1 MSDLLTPAESHEF
14 HSFLSSIDYGSS
26 NDTRSLPS
34 TNWAS
39 YTDDGINIPALPQGK
54 GREAL
59 AKATKDLMSLDSS
72 SWGPSSSTSTGMN
85 NYQHSNGPFNIDTGS
100 SQYDYEA
107 SQNALY
113 HHHQHEAHHHPQNST
128 SNVSFTSLTKRS
140 PLPPP
145 LLGHTHSDPT
155 NTLSPGH
162 VQAIAPM
169 HTMGGHHR
177 PRNNSVHGYNT
188 MTSPVGA
195 SPPISF
201 SYSTSN
207 NGVNGPSSPPA
218 PSPSTSDSIRGATS
232 SENGNVNN
240 KRPLETQSY
249 LTTNKR
255 PRQSHSNDIVTKSTL
270 LSPSQKKANHIQSEQ
285 KRRANIRRGY
295 EALCETVPALRDAIR
310 QEEEAQQANGAN
322 GTKGPAKPK
331 RTRGKGKVD
340 EGTGEKVDGR
350 AGPRSENIV
359 LGKSELLPSRAM
371 VLVSI
376 IIPAIDYINDLLK
389 DRQALL
395 ARLDRARSSLGPNHP
410 SCASTDSATPLWE
423 RQWNGGSGKDA
434 DAEEEEE
441 EEEDE

>member
-34 TNWAS
+34 TEWAS
-39 YTDDGINIPALPQGK
+39 YTNEGINIPALPQGK

-72 SWGPSSSTSTGMN
+72 SWGPSSSTPTGMN
-85 NYQHSNGPFNIDTGS
+85 NYQHSNGSFNLDTGS

-113 HHHQHEAHHHPQNST
+113 HHHQHEAHHHQSQNST
-128 SNVSFTSLTKRS
+128 SNVAFTSHTKHS

-155 NTLSPGH
+155 HLISPGH

-169 HTMGGHHR
+169 HTMGG
-177 PRNNSVHGYNT
+177 
-188 MTSPVGA
+188 A
-195 SPPISF
+195 SPPISL

-249 LTTNKR
+249 TATNKR
-255 PRQSHSNDIVTKSTL
+255 ARQSHSNDIVTKSTL

-310 QEEEAQQANGAN
+310 QEEEAHQVNGVN

-340 EGTGEKVDGR
+340 EGTGEKIDGR

-359 LGKSELLPSRAM
+359 LGKT
-371 VLVSI
+371 
-376 IIPAIDYINDLLK
+376 IDYINDLLK
-389 DRQALL
+389 DREALL
-395 ARLDRARSSLGPNHP
+395 ARLDRAKSSLGPNHP
-410 SCASTDSATPLWE
+410 SCASTDSAMPLWE

-441 EEEDE
+441 EEEEE